1 MVTDPNEPRSLGEVL
16 HRAREAGNA
25 ARIRPL
31 TPEDW
36 ADRDPRLKELDE
48 DMAAAVAEVVRER
61 IAVALEDYAANY
73 PEEMFPP
80 DGTSRDSIGGTA
92 MRHAYRNAARIARDT
107 QERSDEKEAGA

>member
-1 MVTDPNEPRSLGEVL
+1 MPDDRPSLGEIL

-31 TPEDW
+31 IPEPW

-48 DMAAAVAEVVRER
+48 AMAAAVAEVVRER
-61 IAVALEDYAANY
+61 IAVALEDYAGNY
-73 PEEMFPP
+73 PEDIWPP

-92 MRHAYRNAARIARDT
+92 MRHAYRNAARIARET
-107 QERSDEKEAGA
+107 QDRSDEKGAGHG